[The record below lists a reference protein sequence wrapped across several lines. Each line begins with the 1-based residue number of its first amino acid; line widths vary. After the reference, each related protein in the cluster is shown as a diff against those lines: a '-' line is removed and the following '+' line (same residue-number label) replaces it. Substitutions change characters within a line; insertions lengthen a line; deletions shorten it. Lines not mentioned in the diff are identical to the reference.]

1 MDDATLLGYLLHALD
16 PEAHRR
22 VEAYLLSRPQAWGRV
37 ARLRRSLAALAEDE
51 PPRPPP
57 APSARA
63 RTQPDDTPLLVF
75 GPEGPPAGPWA
86 FGAAVTAPAG
96 PPERVNGMQDHSG
109 QPILYAGGHVR
120 WQPNT
125 VGRDGVFFSAF
136 VPP

>member
-57 APSARA
+57 ALAA
-63 RTQPDDTPLLVF
+63 RTLARLADARRLPDAPPPSPGEVVGASRGGTRRPDVLPGALLLAA
-75 GPEGPPAGPWA
+75 GLLLGGPWL
-86 FGAAVTAPAG
+86 G
-96 PPERVNGMQDHSG
+96 G
-109 QPILYAGGHVR
+109 QRQQA
-120 WQPNT
+120 W
-125 VGRDGVFFSAF
+125 AF
-136 VPP
+136 VRRQQLA